1 MATASIES
9 SAASPAAAVR
19 RPDGLLVPQRPS
31 TIWVPEYASS
41 AGGEAIELAAMAG
54 LDLDQWQQFVLT
66 ESMGELPSGRW
77 AAFEVG
83 LEVGRQNG
91 KGGTAEA
98 RELAGLYL
106 LPEKT
111 LIHSAHEFATSLE
124 AFRRMLILMES
135 CPDLERRIMRVA
147 RSHGEEGIELKDGSR
162 ILYRTRTKG
171 GGRGLTGDFVM
182 LDEAMKLALA
192 VMAALFPLLRAV
204 LNPQLWYMGSA
215 VDQERDDDGL
225 VFAGIRKRG
234 LRGGDPSL
242 AWFGWEAVN
251 PATGEPFEHPEDV
264 DMESAANP
272 AVWASA
278 NPALGERIS
287 VEHMEKEH
295 RSMDPRTFA
304 VELLCVGDWPDPDPD
319 AERKVSAEAWNG
331 CADPRSQPVGPVC
344 FSFDLPPGR
353 GSAVIASAGRRAD
366 GRSHGEVVEH
376 KSGTDWL
383 VERMVGL
390 VDRNATVGITVA
402 KQSPAMSLVPALER
416 ALESSNLTPD
426 PKTGRRVKVIEVA
439 DQAKACGV
447 FYDAVQ
453 DRALA
458 HLGTTE
464 LAAAVRGAQ
473 TRQLG
478 DSWLWSRRSSA
489 VNIAPLVAVTNAL
502 WGLATIVP
510 PAPPVDL
517 SRMRIRRV

>member
-1 MATASIES
+1 MS
-9 SAASPAAAVR
+9 SVISSSEVAPVA
-19 RPDGLLVPQRPS
+19 GGQRPTS
-31 TIWVPEYASS
+31 LWIPEYTTS
-41 AGGEAIELAAMAG
+41 AGQEAVDLARMAG
-54 LDLDQWQQFVLT
+54 LGLDSWQEFAL
-66 ESMGELPSGRW
+66 EGSMGERLDGRW

-83 LEVGRQNG
+83 VEVARQNG
-91 KGGTAEA
+91 KGRTLEA
-98 RELAGLYL
+98 RELFELVL
-106 LPEKT
+106 LSEDR
-111 LIHSAHEFATSLE
+111 LVIHSAHLFKTALE
-124 AFRRMLILMES
+124 AFRKMLRAIES
-135 CPDLERRIMRVA
+135 CPDLDRLVQRVSK
-147 RSHGEEGIELKDGSR
+147 SHGEEGIEFTNGSR
-162 ILYRTRTKG
+162 IQYSARTQD
-171 GGRGLTGDFVM
+171 GGRGLTGHLVV
-182 LDEAMKLALA
+182 LDEAMKLSTEVMGAL
-192 VMAALFPLLRAV
+192 MPTLRAV
-204 LNPQLWYMGSA
+204 PNPQIWYTGSA
-215 VDQERDDDGL
+215 VDQASMDHGL
-225 VFAGIRKRG
+225 VFAAVRKRG
-234 LRGGDPSL
+234 LQGGDPSL

-264 DMESAANP
+264 DMESAADP

-278 NPALGERIS
+278 NPALGDRIS

-319 AERKVSAEAWNG
+319 AERKVSAEAWNA
-331 CADPRSQPVGPVC
+331 CADPRSQPIGAVC

-353 GSAVIASAGRRAD
+353 GSAVIGSAGRRAD
-366 GRSHGEVVEH
+366 GLSHVEVVEH
-376 KSGTDWL
+376 RSGTDWL

-390 VDRNATVGITVA
+390 VDRNATSGITVA

-416 ALESSNLTPD
+416 ALQSSNLPPD
-426 PKTGRRVKVIEVA
+426 ARTGKRVRVVEVA

-453 DRALA
+453 DRALV

-502 WGLATIVP
+502 WGLATIEP